1 MNCDPQ
7 SNNLSPQ
14 KATIV
19 IVDHGV
25 ELKNDLI
32 EILKNAGYE
41 VIDSS
46 SDTSNEVKQRQS
58 ELPILTLKS
67 LLEKDDNQE
76 GKPISEFRYRLLF
89 ESMVEAFALHEIVL
103 DENGK
108 PIDYI
113 FLEVNPAF
121 EELTGLKKE
130 EILNKRILEVLP
142 NTESYWIETYGNV
155 ALTGK
160 EINYE
165 NYSVELDKWYAV
177 VAFSPQKGQFA
188 TIFLDITER
197 KKAEEILQESEERF
211 RKMFSEHEVPM
222 FLIDPKDDSIVDANS
237 GAANYYGYSIEQL
250 CTMTIGDINTL
261 SREEMH
267 KIINQSNHRK
277 NKYLVF
283 PNRLANG
290 EIRMVE
296 IYTTPIVINKNT
308 VIYSIIHDITER
320 LTAEKKL
327 NDQLEE
333 LQRWHNVTL
342 GRELRI
348 IELKQEV
355 NQLLSLLGKPGKY
368 ESVEAI

>member
-1 MNCDPQ
+1 
-7 SNNLSPQ
+7 
-14 KATIV
+14 
-19 IVDHGV
+19 
-25 ELKNDLI
+25 
-32 EILKNAGYE
+32 
-41 VIDSS
+41 
-46 SDTSNEVKQRQS
+46 
-58 ELPILTLKS
+58 
-67 LLEKDDNQE
+67 LEKDDNQE

-308 VIYSIIHDITER
+308 VIYSIIHDIT
-320 LTAEKKL
+320 
-327 NDQLEE
+327 
-333 LQRWHNVTL
+333 
-342 GRELRI
+342 
-348 IELKQEV
+348 
-355 NQLLSLLGKPGKY
+355 
-368 ESVEAI
+368 